1 MRAFAV
7 LPLLATLALAL
18 PLPQTGEDS
27 SSTLKAAL
35 AHVNNSNEAYIS
47 IAWAPEA
54 SYGDE
59 LGVDV
64 DVKVKKDGDWVPHF
78 EVRFHVHCHPCLVLT
93 RTCRRTTWT

>member
-27 SSTLKAAL
+27 ASSLKAAL
-35 AHVNNSNEAYIS
+35 AHVENSNEAYIS

-64 DVKVKKDGDWVPHF
+64 DVKVKKDGAWVPHY
-78 EVRFHVHCHPCLVLT
+78 EVRSRAHCHSCLALT
-93 RTCRRTTWT
+93 YACRRIT